1 MKKTGILNSRL
12 EYGIARLGHTQRV
25 VICDA
30 GMPLPFDAD
39 VIDLALVP
47 GVPSF
52 SQVLEA
58 VASEL
63 QVESYFIASETE
75 DVNPVIRK
83 EIDRLLP
90 GLPCQVVDHE
100 ELKKITMQSQLF
112 IRTGECTSYA
122 NVILVCGVTF

>member
-75 DVNPVIRK
+75 DVNPEIRK